1 MSDRLLNRR
10 AAIAAVLM
18 AAAAVT
24 GQAMVP
30 TRRMA
35 ALRGPF
41 KLEDL
46 VPSNFAG
53 WRVDNRS
60 VGGIVN
66 PQTEEL
72 LNKLYSQI
80 LNRVY
85 VDADGHR
92 IMLSISYGADQA
104 DDDVQLH
111 YPEVCYPA
119 QGYRVN
125 TNRVGEVQTAQGAIH
140 VRRLETQ
147 RADVYFE
154 PVTYWTIIGDQQSLG
169 GWDRKMSEIRHGL
182 KGEIVDGLLFRV
194 SSSERNSEQAFAVQA
209 GFIRDIVAAMS
220 PSARRQLAGLGPA
233 TGGGA

>member
-1 MSDRLLNRR
+1 MPDAVLTRR
-10 AAIAAVLM
+10 AVIAAALM
-18 AAAAVT
+18 VAAAGA

-35 ALRGPF
+35 QLRGPF
-41 KLEDL
+41 KLDDI
-46 VPSNFAG
+46 VPSTFAG
-53 WRVDNRS
+53 WQIDARA

-85 VDADGHR
+85 VDPYGHS
-92 IMLSISYGADQA
+92 IMLSIAYGADQA

-125 TNRVGEVQTAQGAIH
+125 TRHLAEVSTTEGLIH

-147 RADVYFE
+147 HLDQFFE
-154 PVTYWTIIGDQQSLG
+154 PVTYWTVVGDEQSLS
-169 GWDRKMSEIRHGL
+169 GWDRKLSEIRHGL

-194 SSSERNSEQAFAVQA
+194 SSRDRNSQQAFALQA
-209 GFIRDIVAAMS
+209 AFIRDIVQAMT
-220 PSARRQLAGLGPA
+220 PKARRQLAGLGQA
-233 TGGGA
+233 

>member
-1 MSDRLLNRR
+1 VPDAVLTRR
-10 AAIAAVLM
+10 AIIAAALM
-18 AAAAVT
+18 AAAAGA

-35 ALRGPF
+35 QLRGPF
-41 KLEDL
+41 KLDDI
-46 VPSNFAG
+46 VPSSFAG
-53 WRVDNRS
+53 WQIDPRA

-85 VDADGHR
+85 VDSYGHS
-92 IMLSISYGADQA
+92 IMLSIAYGADQA

-125 TNRVGEVQTAQGAIH
+125 TSRLGEVPTTQGLIH

-147 RADVYFE
+147 HLDQFFE
-154 PVTYWTIIGDQQSLG
+154 PVTYWTVVGDEQSLS
-169 GWDRKMSEIRHGL
+169 GWDRKLSEIRHGL

-194 SSSERNSEQAFAVQA
+194 SSRDRNSQQAFALQA
-209 GFIRDIVAAMS
+209 DFIRDIVQAMT
-220 PSARRQLAGLGPA
+220 PKARRQLAGLGQA
-233 TGGGA
+233 